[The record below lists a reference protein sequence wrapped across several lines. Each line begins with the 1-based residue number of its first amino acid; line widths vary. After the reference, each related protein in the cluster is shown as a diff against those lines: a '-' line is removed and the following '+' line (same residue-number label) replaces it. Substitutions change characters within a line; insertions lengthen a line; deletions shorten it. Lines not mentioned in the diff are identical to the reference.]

1 MFCLL
6 LTFLS
11 TIEILSRIVV
21 MRNAGDRWPPAAGTA
36 RPIREQTDEATG
48 RDRQPVEP
56 DRPSTITEPAG
67 VSSRQ
72 HRSLIPHAV
81 LIISRY

>member
-1 MFCLL
+1 LFCLL

-48 RDRQPVEP
+48 RDRWSVEL
-56 DRPSTITEPAG
+56 DRSSSVTEPAG